1 MERLYVYI
9 DESGTLDKAHN
20 KYFVYAGILALGKN
34 AKNEAARQQ
43 LALEDIVKK
52 EQTIPAGNELKA
64 NRLDLKTAKRFI
76 KLSTEKV
83 VRFAVVVYQDCLH
96 EYIFNTKQDKQRYL
110 DYALKI
116 AIKRALLNCFKCGI
130 YKKDDIAA
138 MDVIVDEHSS
148 STNGKYNLVQTINA
162 EFRTG
167 VWNPQWNHGYPPV
180 FTPSFPEIKVSYVDS
195 ASVPQ
200 IRIADIT
207 ANWVYRAYRD
217 FNEDAST
224 WDELEQIVKGIYIHH
239 LP

>member
-1 MERLYVYI
+1 MERLYVYF
-9 DESGTLDKAHN
+9 DESGTRDKAHN

-34 AKNEAARQQ
+34 AKNEIARKQ
-43 LALEDIVKK
+43 LALERVIRK
-52 EQTIPAGNELKA
+52 EQSIPLENELKA
-64 NRLDLKTAKRFI
+64 SILDLKTEKRFI

-83 VRFAVVVYQDCLH
+83 VRFAVVVYQDRLH
-96 EYIFNTKQDKQRYL
+96 EYIFNTKQDKQCYL

-167 VWNPQWNHGYPPV
+167 VWNPQWNHGYSPV